1 MLALSTLL
9 VSESIGPR
17 AAHSKSSYMF
27 VSDRLADKKGASS
40 YQDLKSQIKGVE
52 ISNFWQRP

>member
-9 VSESIGPR
+9 VSESVGPR
-17 AAHSKSSYMF
+17 AAHSMSSCMF
-27 VSDRLADKKGASS
+27 VSDRLADRKGASS
-40 YQDLKSQIKGVE
+40 YQDLKSQVKGVE